1 MHLSRLKIREF
12 RNLRDF
18 EITFTPSTTDAGGI
32 AHEFK
37 SHAVIGQ
44 NGSGKSNM
52 IEAIVT
58 IFRDLDLNQPTAF
71 EYELDYWCRGHLIR
85 VNSAAGRVN
94 VTDSDLAITLGA
106 APVEAGPPHEEDR
119 PIGQGNDFKLSY
131 LARHAKRYLPSHVFA
146 YYSGR
151 SERIE
156 AIFQQ
161 HQQRFYKA
169 LLDGNDELLR
179 RLFYCRNVHSQF
191 VLLAYLL
198 KEDDEC
204 RRILEDLGIE
214 GLESVLF
221 VLKQPYWYKTDLAE
235 EILTDGDNRFWYAR
249 GIVQTFLDVLWK
261 ESIAPIDHSESRIL
275 DFRGR
280 KETQDLLYLYVPD
293 KAALGRV
300 AEEIGEPAR
309 FFKYLESTYISDLID
324 EVRINVKHRDIDGN
338 LNFTQLSEGEQQ
350 LLTVLGLMRFTHE
363 DESLFLLDEPDTHLN
378 PIWKLRYFDEI
389 DKVVKL
395 QNDSVAGSSQLIITT
410 HDPLMIGSLRK
421 EQVRILRCEDGRTAV
436 DAPDQHPQGMGVAG
450 LLKSELFGLPSTLDS
465 HTLKLLQERN
475 ELLALKAKGK
485 LSPQQ
490 ELRLKS
496 LRDGLD
502 DLGFSREYRDPLYQ
516 LFIEQMYAV
525 RSQPL
530 DRLLTAKEKK
540 DQQALAEKIVTK
552 IVKTEKTE
560 ELSALAREL
569 KISASK

>member
-18 EITFTPSTTDAGGI
+18 EITFTPSAKDSDGV
-32 AHEFK
+32 ERDFK

-58 IFRDLDLNQPTAF
+58 IFRDLDLNQKTEF
-71 EYELDYWCRGHLIR
+71 DYELDYWCRGHLIR
-85 VNSAAGRVN
+85 VNGATGRVN
-94 VTDSDLAITLGA
+94 VTDSDQATSQGEGADFAIS
-106 APVEAGPPHEEDR
+106 H
-119 PIGQGNDFKLSY
+119 LS
-131 LARHAKRYLPSHVFA
+131 RNAKKYLPNHVFA

-169 LLDGNDELLR
+169 LLDGSDELMR

-198 KEDDEC
+198 KEDTEC
-204 RRILEDLGIE
+204 RRILGDLGIE
-214 GLESVLF
+214 ELESVLF
-221 VLKQPYWYKTDLAE
+221 VLKKPYWYKTDLAE
-235 EILTDGDNRFWYAR
+235 EILNDGDNRFWYAR
-249 GIVQTFLDVLWK
+249 GIVQTFLDQLWK
-261 ESIAPIDHSESRIL
+261 ESIAPIDHSENRLL

-280 KETQDLLYLYVPD
+280 KETQDLLYLFVPGKD
-293 KAALGRV
+293 ALGRV
-300 AEEIGEPAR
+300 AEQIGEPAR

-324 EVRINVKHRDIDGN
+324 EVRINVKHRDIGGN

-363 DESLFLLDEPDTHLN
+363 DESIFLLDEPDTHLN

-395 QNDSVAGSSQLIITT
+395 QNGTVAGSSQLIITT

-421 EQVRILRCEDGRTAV
+421 EQVRILKKDRGAESV
-436 DAPDQHPQGMGVAG
+436 EEPEEHPQGMGFAG
-450 LLKSELFGLPSTLDS
+450 LLKSELFGLRSTVDTETRRRLD
-465 HTLKLLQERN
+465 HRN
-475 ELLALKAKGK
+475 YLYALGDKRTTAQNAELTR
-485 LSPQQ
+485 LSA
-490 ELRLKS
+490 ELS
-496 LRDGLD
+496 E
-502 DLGFSREYRDPLYQ
+502 LGFASDFKDPYLEMFVKQ
-516 LFIEQMYAV
+516 MALRTEFHKDVLTSEEQAA
-525 RSQPL
+525 Q
-530 DRLLTAKEKK
+530 
-540 DQQALAEKIVTK
+540 DQAASAIIDKILAERKK
-552 IVKTEKTE
+552 
-560 ELSALAREL
+560 A
-569 KISASK
+569 

>member
-18 EITFTPSTTDAGGI
+18 EITFTPSAKDADGV

-58 IFRDLDLNQPTAF
+58 IFRDLDLNQKTEF
-71 EYELDYWCRGHLIR
+71 DYELDYWCRGHLIR
-85 VNSAAGRVN
+85 VNGATGRVN
-94 VTDSDLAITLGA
+94 VTDSNLAITLG
-106 APVEAGPPHEEDR
+106 EGT
-119 PIGQGNDFKLSY
+119 DFAISH
-131 LARHAKRYLPSHVFA
+131 LARNAKKYLPNHVFA

-169 LLDGNDELLR
+169 LLDGSDELMR

-198 KEDDEC
+198 KENPEC
-204 RRILEDLGIE
+204 RRILTDLGIE
-214 GLESVLF
+214 ELESVLF
-221 VLKQPYWYKTDLAE
+221 ILKRPYWYKTDLAE

-249 GIVQTFLDVLWK
+249 GIVQTFLDQLWK
-261 ESIAPIDHSESRIL
+261 ESIAPIDHSENRLL

-280 KETQDLLYLYVPD
+280 KETQDLLYLFVPD
-293 KAALGRV
+293 KDALGRV
-300 AEEIGEPAR
+300 AEQIGEPAR

-324 EVRINVKHRDIDGN
+324 EMRINVKHRDIHGN

-378 PIWKLRYFDEI
+378 PLWKLRYFDEI

-395 QNDSVAGSSQLIITT
+395 QNGTVAGSSQLIITT
-410 HDPLMIGSLRK
+410 HDPLMIGSLLK
-421 EQVRILRCEDGRTAV
+421 EQVRILTKDKGKVRVEE
-436 DAPDQHPQGMGVAG
+436 PEEHPQGMGFAG
-450 LLKSELFGLPSTLDS
+450 LLKSELFGLRSTVDTETRRRLD
-465 HTLKLLQERN
+465 HRN
-475 ELLALKAKGK
+475 YLYALGNKRTKAQSAELTK
-485 LSPQQ
+485 LS
-490 ELRLKS
+490 
-496 LRDGLD
+496 
-502 DLGFSREYRDPLYQ
+502 
-516 LFIEQMYAV
+516 
-525 RSQPL
+525 
-530 DRLLTAKEKK
+530 
-540 DQQALAEKIVTK
+540 
-552 IVKTEKTE
+552 E
-560 ELSALAREL
+560 ELSELGFASDFKDPYLEMFVKQMALRTEFHKDVLTPEEQAAQDKAAGAIID
-569 KISASK
+569 KILAERKKE

>member
-1 MHLSRLKIREF
+1 MHLQLLKIREF

-18 EITFTPSTTDAGGI
+18 EISFTASAKDADGVTRD
-32 AHEFK
+32 FK

-58 IFRDLDLNQPTAF
+58 IFRDLDLNQKTEF
-71 EYELDYWCRGHLIR
+71 EYELEYTCRGHSVR
-85 VNSAAGRVN
+85 VDGAKGRVYI
-94 VTDSDLAITLGA
+94 TGPEDSDPIERAI
-106 APVEAGPPHEEDR
+106 
-119 PIGQGNDFKLSY
+119 SY
-131 LARHAKRYLPSHVFA
+131 LSSNAKRYLPNHVFA
-146 YYSGR
+146 YYSGK

-169 LLDGNDELLR
+169 LLDGSDELLR

-198 KEDDEC
+198 KEDVEC
-204 RRILEDLGIE
+204 RRILTDLGIE
-214 GLESVLF
+214 ELESVLF
-221 VLKQPYWYKTDLAE
+221 VLKQPYWYKNDLAE

-249 GIVQTFLDVLWK
+249 GIVQTFLDQLWK
-261 ESIAPIDHSESRIL
+261 ESIAPIDHNESRVL

-280 KETQDLLYLYVPD
+280 KETQDLLYLFVPD
-293 KAALGRV
+293 KEALGRV

-324 EVRINVKHRDIDGN
+324 EVRINVKHRDINGS

-395 QNDSVAGSSQLIITT
+395 QNSSIAGDSQLIITT

-421 EQVRILRCEDGRTAV
+421 EQVRILRCQGGRTMV
-436 DAPDQHPQGMGVAG
+436 DMPDEHPQGMGVAG

-465 HTLKLLQERN
+465 HTLKQLQKRN
-475 ELLALKAKGK
+475 ELLALKAKK
-485 LSPQQ
+485 QLSKKQDE
-490 ELRLKS
+490 ELQK
-496 LRDGLD
+496 LRDQLD

-516 LFIEQMYAV
+516 QFIEQMYAV
-525 RSQPL
+525 RSLPL
-530 DRLLTAKEKK
+530 DQILSPTELKE
-540 DQQALAEKIVTK
+540 QEALAKKIVTK
-552 IVKTEKTE
+552 LVKKEKTD
-560 ELSALAREL
+560 ELSALAQEL
-569 KISASK
+569 KIAVSK

>member
-1 MHLSRLKIREF
+1 MHLRRLKIREF

-18 EITFTPSTTDAGGI
+18 EINFTESAKDADG
-32 AHEFK
+32 AARDFK

-58 IFRDLDLNQPTAF
+58 IFRDLDLNQKTEF
-71 EYELDYWCRGHLIR
+71 EYELEYTCRGHDVR
-85 VNSAAGRVN
+85 VDGIHGRVHM
-94 VTDSDLAITLGA
+94 TDPEESDPKGRAI
-106 APVEAGPPHEEDR
+106 
-119 PIGQGNDFKLSY
+119 SY
-131 LARHAKRYLPSHVFA
+131 LSNNAKRYLPNHVFA

-169 LLDGNDELLR
+169 LLDGNDDLLR

-198 KEDDEC
+198 KEDAEC
-204 RRILEDLGIE
+204 RRILTDLGIE
-214 GLESVLF
+214 ELESVLF

-235 EILTDGDNRFWYAR
+235 EILNDGDSRFWYAR
-249 GIVQTFLDVLWK
+249 GIVQTFLDQLWK
-261 ESIAPIDHSESRIL
+261 ESIAPIDHSESRVL

-280 KETQDLLYLYVPD
+280 KETQDLLYLFVPD
-293 KAALGRV
+293 KDALGRV
-300 AEEIGEPAR
+300 AEQIGEPAR

-324 EVRINVKHRDIDGN
+324 EVRINVKHRDINGN

-395 QNDSVAGSSQLIITT
+395 QNGSVAGSSQLIITT

-421 EQVRILRCEDGRTAV
+421 EQVRILRCDGGKTTV
-436 DAPDQHPQGMGVAG
+436 DTPDEHPQGMGVAG

-465 HTLKLLQERN
+465 HTLKQLQRRN
-475 ELLALKAKGK
+475 ELLAMKAKK
-485 LSPQQ
+485 PLTKKQ
-490 ELRLKS
+490 EEELKK
-496 LRDGLD
+496 LRDQLD

-516 LFIEQMYAV
+516 QFIEQMYAV
-525 RSQPL
+525 RSLPL
-530 DRLLTAKEKK
+530 DKVLSPKQLKE
-540 DQQALAEKIVTK
+540 QEALANKIVRK
-552 IVKTEKTE
+552 IVRTEKTD
-560 ELSALAREL
+560 ELSALAQEL
-569 KISASK
+569 KIAVKK

>member
-1 MHLSRLKIREF
+1 MHLQRLKIRDF
-12 RNLRDF
+12 RNLRNF
-18 EITFTPSTTDAGGI
+18 EITFTSSAQDADGV
-32 AHEFK
+32 ARDFK

-71 EYELDYWCRGHLIR
+71 EYEIDYWCRGHYIR
-85 VNSAAGRVN
+85 VDSAAGKVN
-94 VTDSDLAITLGA
+94 VTDNNLGITLGA
-106 APVEAGPPHEEDR
+106 IPLEGANAQEDNLSL
-119 PIGQGNDFKLSY
+119 GQGNDFKLSY
-131 LARHAKRYLPSHVFA
+131 LARHAKRYLPNHVFA

-169 LLDGNDELLR
+169 LLDGSDELLR

-198 KEDDEC
+198 KEDKEC
-204 RRILEDLGIE
+204 RRVLTDLGIE
-214 GLESVLF
+214 ELESVLF
-221 VLKQPYWYKTDLAE
+221 VLKRPYWYKTDLAE

-249 GIVQTFLDVLWK
+249 GIVQSFLDELWK
-261 ESIAPIDHSESRIL
+261 ESIAPIDHSEIRLL

-280 KETQDLLYLYVPD
+280 KETQDLLYLFVPD
-293 KAALGRV
+293 KDALGRI
-300 AEEIGEPAR
+300 AEQIGEPAR

-324 EVRINVKHRDIDGN
+324 EVRINVKHRDIKGS

-389 DKVVKL
+389 DRVVKL
-395 QNDSVAGSSQLIITT
+395 RNDSLSANSQLIITT

-421 EQVRILRCEDGRTAV
+421 EQVRILKKDKGMVSVEE
-436 DAPDQHPQGMGVAG
+436 PEEHPQGIGFAG
-450 LLKSELFGLPSTLDS
+450 LLKSEFFGLRSTVDTETLRRLDR
-465 HTLKLLQERN
+465 RN
-475 ELLALKAKGK
+475 ALFAQDSRSDAEEAEMIRLSDEL
-485 LSPQQ
+485 S
-490 ELRLKS
+490 
-496 LRDGLD
+496 
-502 DLGFSREYRDPLYQ
+502 DLGFAKDFKDPYYEMFVKQMAKHTKFHKPLVTPKEQ
-516 LFIEQMYAV
+516 AEQDAIAARIIEEIM
-525 RSQPL
+525 S
-530 DRLLTAKEKK
+530 
-540 DQQALAEKIVTK
+540 
-552 IVKTEKTE
+552 E
-560 ELSALAREL
+560 EVAP
-569 KISASK
+569 

>member
-1 MHLSRLKIREF
+1 MHLQRLKIREF

-18 EITFTPSTTDAGGI
+18 EITFTSSANDADD
-32 AHEFK
+32 AVREFK

-58 IFRDLDLNQPTAF
+58 IFRDLDLNQKTEF
-71 EYELDYWCRGHLIR
+71 DYELDYWCRGHLIR
-85 VNSAAGRVN
+85 VDSAAGKAN
-94 VTDSDLAITLGA
+94 VTDGNLRITLGVI
-106 APVEAGPPHEEDR
+106 PLEEDR
-119 PIGQGNDFKLSY
+119 DQDEGLSLGQGNDFKLSY
-131 LARHAKRYLPSHVFA
+131 LARHAKRYLPNHVFA

-169 LLDGNDELLR
+169 LLDGSDDLLR

-198 KEDDEC
+198 KEDKEC
-204 RRILEDLGIE
+204 RSILKALGIE
-214 GLESVLF
+214 ELESVLF
-221 VLKQPYWYKTDLAE
+221 VLKRPYWYKTDLAE
-235 EILTDGDNRFWYAR
+235 EILKDGDNRFWYAR
-249 GIVQTFLDVLWK
+249 GIVQTFLDQLWK
-261 ESIAPIDHSESRIL
+261 ESIAPIDHSESRLL

-280 KETQDLLYLYVPD
+280 KETQDLLYLFVPD
-293 KAALGRV
+293 KDALGRV
-300 AEEIGEPAR
+300 AENIGEPAR

-324 EVRINVKHRDIDGN
+324 EVRINVKHRDIHGN

-395 QNDSVAGSSQLIITT
+395 QNGTVAGSSQLIITT

-421 EQVRILRCEDGRTAV
+421 EQVRILRCEGGKTTV
-436 DAPDQHPQGMGVAG
+436 DTPDEHPQGMGVAG

-465 HTLKLLQERN
+465 HTLKQLQRRN
-475 ELLALKAKGK
+475 ELLALKAKK
-485 LSPQQ
+485 QLTPKQ
-490 ELRLKS
+490 EAELKK
-496 LRDGLD
+496 LRDQLD

-516 LFIEQMYAV
+516 QFIEQMYAV
-525 RSQPL
+525 RRLPL
-530 DRLLTAKEKK
+530 DRILSPKQLKE
-540 DQQALAEKIVTK
+540 QEALAKKVVTK
-552 IVKTEKTE
+552 IVRTEKTE
-560 ELSALAREL
+560 ELSALAQEL
-569 KISASK
+569 KIAVTK